1 MLIDKQVYGHETR
14 KLTIQTL
21 RNSIV
26 VLETA
31 MWAERTA
38 HFSLSGIREMFA
50 LTKPGAINLGL
61 GQPDFDTPAHIKEA
75 AKEALDRGYTGYTP
89 NKGFPEL
96 IDAIASYYE
105 QYGVQAGQ
113 EQIICTSGG
122 SEALHLAFEVL
133 INPGDEV
140 ILPDPGFASYVP
152 LTLVAGGV
160 PVSARVS
167 ADDNFRLQ
175 PDAVAD
181 RVTDKT
187 KALVVNSPANP
198 TGAVQRHNEMQ
209 GFVELA
215 DDHDFY
221 IISDEV
227 YDKILYEGK
236 HVSPASIDPDRVI
249 VANSVS
255 KTYAMTGWRLGYTI
269 APAAITEEMLK
280 VHQYIQACA
289 PSISQKAAYA
299 AFTGSQDSVRVMV
312 EEFRARRNV
321 VMRHL
326 KGIAECA
333 TPEGTFYVFP
343 RFATSYTS
351 LELTK
356 KLAQAGVIVVPG
368 SAFGQFGEGHV
379 RISYAAS
386 NENINR
392 AFQIIKELV
401 AG

>member
-1 MLIDKQVYGHETR
+1 
-14 KLTIQTL
+14 
-21 RNSIV
+21 
-26 VLETA
+26 
-31 MWAERTA
+31 MWAERTS

-96 IDAIASYYE
+96 IDAIVSYYE
-105 QYGVQAGQ
+105 QYGVQTGQ

-122 SEALHLAFEVL
+122 SEALHLAFEAL

-140 ILPDPGFASYVP
+140 ILPDPGFVAYLP

-187 KALVVNSPANP
+187 KALVINSPANP
-198 TGAVQRHNEMQ
+198 TGAVQRRNEMQ

-227 YDKILYEGK
+227 YDKILYKGK

-255 KTYAMTGWRLGYTI
+255 KTYAMTGWRLGYL
-269 APAAITEEMLK
+269 AASPEIVGQCLK
-280 VHQYIQACA
+280 VHQYCQACA
-289 PSISQKAAYA
+289 TSISQYAAVAAYEGDQSA
-299 AFTGSQDSVRVMV
+299 VA
-312 EEFRARRNV
+312 
-321 VMRHL
+321 VMRDEYQVRRDLIWGGL
-326 KGIAECA
+326 KEMGFRFPK
-333 TPEGTFYVFP
+333 PEGAFYVFVP
-343 RFATSYTS
+343 MKPEMTQKIISSGVIAVPGTAFGVNAPEYTRFSYATSRQNIMTA
-351 LELTK
+351 LERIE
-356 KLAQAGVIVVPG
+356 KLV
-368 SAFGQFGEGHV
+368 
-379 RISYAAS
+379 
-386 NENINR
+386 
-392 AFQIIKELV
+392 K
-401 AG
+401 

>member
-1 MLIDKQVYGHETR
+1 
-14 KLTIQTL
+14 
-21 RNSIV
+21 
-26 VLETA
+26 
-31 MWAERTA
+31 MWAERTS

-96 IDAIASYYE
+96 IDAIVSYYE
-105 QYGVQAGQ
+105 QYGVQTGQ

-122 SEALHLAFEVL
+122 SEALHLAFEAL

-140 ILPDPGFASYVP
+140 ILPDPGFVAYLP

-187 KALVVNSPANP
+187 KALVINSPANP
-198 TGAVQRHNEMQ
+198 TGAVQRRNEMQ

-227 YDKILYEGK
+227 YDKILYKGK

-299 AFTGSQDSVRVMV
+299 ALTGSQDSVRAMV
-312 EEFRARRNV
+312 EKFRARRNV
-321 VMRHL
+321 VMHHL

-333 TPEGTFYVFP
+333 TPEGAFYVFP
-343 RFATSYTS
+343 RCTTSYTS

-356 KLAQAGVIVVPG
+356 KLAEAGVIVVPG

-386 NENINR
+386 HENIDR

-401 AG
+401 A

>member
-1 MLIDKQVYGHETR
+1 
-14 KLTIQTL
+14 
-21 RNSIV
+21 
-26 VLETA
+26 
-31 MWAERTA
+31 
-38 HFSLSGIREMFA
+38 MFA

-96 IDAIASYYE
+96 IDAIVSYYE
-105 QYGVQAGQ
+105 QYGVQTGQ

-122 SEALHLAFEVL
+122 SEALHLAFEAL

-140 ILPDPGFASYVP
+140 ILPDPGFVAYLP

-187 KALVVNSPANP
+187 KALVINSPANP
-198 TGAVQRHNEMQ
+198 TGAVQRRNEMQ

-227 YDKILYEGK
+227 YDKILYKGK

-269 APAAITEEMLK
+269 APAAITESGLRGLNWLARQRSGDGRK
-280 VHQYIQACA
+280 VSGTAQCGNAPPEGNSRMRDTRRGILRISTIYHVLHEPRTHKETGGGRRDRCA
-289 PSISQKAAYA
+289 W
-299 AFTGSQDSVRVMV
+299 FSVRPV
-312 EEFRARRNV
+312 RRGARPNLV
-321 VMRHL
+321 
-326 KGIAECA
+326 C
-333 TPEGTFYVFP
+333 
-343 RFATSYTS
+343 
-351 LELTK
+351 
-356 KLAQAGVIVVPG
+356 
-368 SAFGQFGEGHV
+368 GESREH
-379 RISYAAS
+379 
-386 NENINR
+386 
-392 AFQIIKELV
+392 
-401 AG
+401 